1 MTTQELGILKNI
13 PLASHTSWLI
23 GGNAEYFAQPET
35 LEELVRIQSWAQKS
49 GVKQFILGGGT
60 NILVPD
66 EGLSGLVI
74 LLSKLKQDSATLG
87 AEASPFTENE
97 KIKFWISASAPKSEL
112 LKIFLRLKLAPACFL
127 AGLPGQVGGGV
138 VMNAGVSESLRPRE
152 FCEIVEAVEVLRPG
166 GNLEIINGSAL
177 KWSYRH
183 CDGWAPG
190 VITRVKIAW
199 ENKPSIDLIAKVK
212 ELNQKRLDK
221 QPLEWPSCGSVF
233 RNPKASDDVHS
244 TEKLA
249 ELLAGRIKIPQEPLK
264 SAGALIEACGLK
276 GKSIGGAQISE
287 KHANFIIN
295 KGGAKAADVKALI
308 KLCQEAVQVQFGIT
322 LQREVIYL

>member
-1 MTTQELGILKNI
+1 MTTQELSILKNI

-49 GVKQFILGGGT
+49 GVRQFILGGGT

-66 EGLSGLVI
+66 EGLPGLVI

-97 KIKFWISASAPKSEL
+97 KIKFWISASSPKSEL

-138 VMNAGVSESLRPRE
+138 VMNAGVSESLQPRE

-166 GNLEIINGSAL
+166 GNLEIINSSAL

-199 ENKPSIDLIAKVK
+199 ENKPSIDVIAKVK

-233 RNPKASDDVHS
+233 RNPKVGENGQHQ
-244 TEKLA
+244 
-249 ELLAGRIKIPQEPLK
+249 AGRIKIPTEPLK

-308 KLCQEAVQVQFGIT
+308 KLCQEAVQAQFGIT